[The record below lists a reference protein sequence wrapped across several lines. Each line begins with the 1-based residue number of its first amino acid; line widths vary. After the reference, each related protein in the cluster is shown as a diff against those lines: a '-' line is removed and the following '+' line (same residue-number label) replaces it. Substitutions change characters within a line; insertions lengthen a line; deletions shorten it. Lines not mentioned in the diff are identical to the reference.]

1 MIETKPVLLFASATT
16 LTLVLNQAVQAE
28 AGSAE
33 APQTPPS
40 SASVPAPNP
49 APVTAPVA
57 ASAPPAQAK
66 TDTLAPHQAE
76 TEAAPSAP
84 PAQGTIQPS
93 AGVPANQ
100 AAETRPPAAAEA
112 AQPPAQAA
120 TVATPRER
128 MEQRLADREAERNR
142 RYEELRSRAA
152 EMGLDLPQT
161 PPWEPAGMQ
170 PPTMPTPPAT
180 GMPVGRRGGTTPEE
194 RDTQRELRYQMMRE
208 RAMQRGIE
216 LPATP
221 PWKLMTDEER
231 QAHREK
237 VRNMTPEDRQAM
249 RDQHWQ
255 EMRQR
260 AKERGVEM
268 PETPPWKQ
276 AEQRRKEMNARWEA
290 YKETYDA
297 MTAEQ
302 KEAVQALFGPGKRRL
317 GQPKTGGQM
326 PSGMLAPAPVGPQGY
341 GMPPSNWTP
350 GSGPRSANP
359 HMFEATPGASWFGG
373 ERPEHSGPAAVWPGA
388 GQGGLQGP
396 PPPVPGADSSQP

>member
-1 MIETKPVLLFASATT
+1 M
-16 LTLVLNQAVQAE
+16 
-28 AGSAE
+28 
-33 APQTPPS
+33 
-40 SASVPAPNP
+40 
-49 APVTAPVA
+49 
-57 ASAPPAQAK
+57 
-66 TDTLAPHQAE
+66 
-76 TEAAPSAP
+76 
-84 PAQGTIQPS
+84 
-93 AGVPANQ
+93 NQ
-100 AAETRPPAAAEA
+100 AAATQPPAAAEA
-112 AQPPAQAA
+112 AQPPAEATAA
-120 TVATPRER
+120 ATPRER
-128 MEQRLADREAERNR
+128 MEERLADREAERSR

-161 PPWEPAGMQ
+161 PPWELAEMQ

-180 GMPVGRRGGTTPEE
+180 GMPLGKRGGTTPEE

-216 LPATP
+216 LPAMP
-221 PWKLMTDEER
+221 PWKLMTDEEY

-237 VRNMTPEDRQAM
+237 MRNMTPEDRQAM

-276 AEQRRKEMNARWEA
+276 AEQRRNEMKARWES
-290 YKETYDA
+290 YEETYDA

-317 GQPKTGGQM
+317 SQPKTGGQM
-326 PSGMLAPAPVGPQGY
+326 PRGMLAPAPIGPQVY

-350 GSGPRSANP
+350 GSGPRGANP
-359 HMFEATPGASWFGG
+359 QMFEATPGASWFGG
-373 ERPEHSGPAAVWPGA
+373 ERPKHPGPANVWPDLGE
-388 GQGGLQGP
+388 GGLQGP
-396 PPPVPGADSSQP
+396 PPPVPGADFRQP